1 MRLYRVHFLIDH
13 GSSAGFSWHSSKSG
27 ALRAA
32 REAFKDDPAEYELE
46 GFPTIE
52 EVQVEMCKE
61 GVLAALNRYANHP
74 DNG

>member
-1 MRLYRVHFLIDH
+1 MRFYRVHFES
-13 GSSAGFSWHSSKSG
+13 GNGECAGFSWHSSKSG

-32 REAFKDDPAEYELE
+32 REAFKDDPVAYELE